1 LEIALL
7 ESEREKFM
15 KEIEGYKIPLLEKHN
30 QELKHHLKELQE
42 RVDLLRHTVKI
53 LIKTWGKK

>member
-15 KEIEGYKIPLLEKHN
+15 KEIEGYKLEVPLLEKHN
-30 QELKHHLKELQE
+30 Q
-42 RVDLLRHTVKI
+42 DLIQKRF
-53 LIKTWGKK
+53 